1 MKKLDVK
8 VVWLFFLRSALHS
21 LFFIIFISL
30 WLSVFMV
37 GTVGTFVYTSIST
50 PILIFIG
57 LVVWLAMC
65 YLWAQ
70 LTYNFY
76 GYELTDIGFKKESG
90 VITKKYITIP
100 YDRIQNVDINRGII
114 SRILGLSDVFVQTA
128 GSSAMTG
135 RYGSAGMVAE
145 GYLPGLSKEVAE
157 KLRDELINRAKN
169 SKNQG
174 V

>member
-8 VVWLFFLRSALHS
+8 VVWLFFLRSVFRSVFIL
-21 LFFIIFISL
+21 LFLSIWLSAFLANNQFGISFSFSGSAFIFIA
-30 WLSVFMV
+30 
-37 GTVGTFVYTSIST
+37 
-50 PILIFIG
+50 FI
-57 LVVWLAMC
+57 VWFAFC
-65 YLWAQ
+65 YFWAQ

-100 YDRIQNVDINRGII
+100 YDRIQNVDINRGIL
-114 SRILGLSDVFVQTA
+114 SRILGLSDIFVQTA
-128 GSSAMTG
+128 GSSAMVG
-135 RYGSAGMVAE
+135 RYGSAGVVSE

-157 KLRDELINRAKN
+157 QLRDELINRSKN